1 MSPLASLLPLLWL
14 FASAPL
20 LTADALRV
28 VTDEPALGEEIA
40 RAARRYVR
48 GPIEIERRGDPGVSR
63 SEGSAAPASR
73 QVAPESAAEPTAVLR
88 VQRSQADATAERWE
102 LLLSL
107 GGTRIVA
114 RSITLRASESRFD
127 LAEAVAIGLPDML
140 ARLSEVRH
148 GGAPVRAP
156 LTAAS
161 LASPESPPPP
171 RRPAPVPPGPRRL
184 AARAVSNPSVKVEP
198 SGPLHSARPRGA
210 ALSESVAPPT
220 VAPLAPPAE
229 SVRQE
234 SASASPRP
242 ASPRPGPPSPAPA
255 EAPATVASESVAAA
269 PGGEPKKEAVVPA
282 AVVPA
287 AVAASR
293 LAPTLPAPASVPLG
307 DPGPART
314 PPAAIALSIG
324 GAVVLFAG
332 LATGSAALLAAR
344 QVDSPQGGRFDGELD
359 RRGRALDTATIVLD
373 SVGGAALL
381 AGGSW
386 LIYHVVKTRRA
397 APRLAL
403 TPGPGGAAVWLSGA
417 F

>member
-14 FASAPL
+14 FTPSPL

-63 SEGSAAPASR
+63 SEGSAVPASR
-73 QVAPESAAEPTAVLR
+73 PAAPEAAAEPTAVLR

-148 GGAPVRAP
+148 GGGAVRTPSSAP
-156 LTAAS
+156 S
-161 LASPESPPPP
+161 LASPESPLQPSS
-171 RRPAPVPPGPRRL
+171 PATVPPGPRRL
-184 AARAVSNPSVKVEP
+184 AARAVSSRSVKGQP
-198 SGPLHSARPRGA
+198 SLPVHSARPRGA
-210 ALSESVAPPT
+210 ALTESVAPPT
-220 VAPLAPPAE
+220 VAPLAPPVEA
-229 SVRQE
+229 VGQE
-234 SASASPRP
+234 SASSSPRP

-255 EAPATVASESVAAA
+255 EASAAAAGESVAAA
-269 PGGEPKKEAVVPA
+269 PGGEPEKKAAVPA
-282 AVVPA
+282 AAVPS
-287 AVAASR
+287 AVAAPR
-293 LAPTLPAPASVPLG
+293 PAPTLPAPAPAPSG
-307 DPGPART
+307 EPGPART

-324 GAVVLFAG
+324 GAVALFAG
-332 LATGSAALLAAR
+332 LSTGSAALLAAR
-344 QVDSPQGGRFDGELD
+344 QVDSPQGGRFDAELD